1 MKYSMNYPLYY
12 KLKQTILQ
20 WIEDEKYRSGDLIP
34 SEKQL
39 QEMFN
44 LSRTTVRL
52 AMKELELEGLVVR
65 NPGKGTFVA
74 SLKMETS
81 PRRLLSFTEEMISYG
96 LKPGSQVISL
106 QKELPA
112 GKIAKALQIQ
122 EDEEV
127 WKLERIRLADS
138 TPIATETSYLP
149 AALINDIDINSLK
162 VGSLYQ
168 QLLMENNIRIT
179 VAKERVE
186 ARMANTREIKNLN
199 IAKGSPVL
207 FVERL
212 TFGYT
217 QKLPMAQIP
226 VELVR
231 TTYNAERYV
240 INYVIEKN

>member
-20 WIEDEKYRSGDLIP
+20 WIEDEKYHPGDLLP
-34 SEKQL
+34 SEKEL

-74 SLKMETS
+74 CLKMETS

-96 LKPGSQVISL
+96 LRPGSQVLSF
-106 QKELPA
+106 QKELPG
-112 GKIAKALQIQ
+112 GKITKVLQIQ

-138 TPIATETSYLP
+138 TPIATEVSYIP
-149 AALINDIDINSLK
+149 AALVNDININSLK
-162 VGSLYQ
+162 DGSLYQ
-168 QLLMENNIRIT
+168 QLLMEHNIRIT

-199 IAKGSPVL
+199 ISKGSPVL

-240 INYVIEKN
+240 FNYIIEKK